1 MILASKRSM
10 TDITEKSFCLAVDQ
24 NVPFQLELWCE
35 LLVTICKK
43 LDEDVFSQIYWIT
56 WNLALK
62 WSFAG
67 VRVFML
73 PEMEMF
79 FFLQFIDRNWLIV
92 RYARI
97 QRWSLHNIVA
107 FSCRMH
113 KSHVT
118 RHSIFATC
126 NLTAAAFHYKCFQR
140 FSKSNLQF
148 CANFT
153 LQYIVWQTKCA
164 NCSKWRN
171 ACLTQWMAQR
181 YRFTFCRKLTVPSH
195 TIQLTTWKIII
206 VRLWKGGGWCPHL
219 TAQAICKLRG
229 T

>member
-1 MILASKRSM
+1 MKMFFLKSIESPGILHSNGVSPVW
-10 TDITEKSFCLAVDQ
+10 EYSC
-24 NVPFQLELWCE
+24 C
-35 LLVTICKK
+35 
-43 LDEDVFSQIYWIT
+43 
-56 WNLALK
+56 LK
-62 WSFAG
+62 WKC
-67 VRVFML
+67 
-73 PEMEMF
+73 F

-153 LQYIVWQTKCA
+153 LQYMVWQTKCA

-171 ACLTQWMAQR
+171 ACLIHWMAQR
-181 YRFTFCRKLTVPSH
+181 YSFTFCRKLTVPSH

-206 VRLWKGGGWCPHL
+206 VRLWKGGGLCPHL

>member
-1 MILASKRSM
+1 M

-43 LDEDVFSQIYWIT
+43 INEDVFCQIYWIT

-181 YRFTFCRKLTVPSH
+181 YSFTFCRKLTVPSH

-206 VRLWKGGGWCPHL
+206 VRLWKGGGLCPHL

>member
-1 MILASKRSM
+1 MVFPGSWTFSWFLRWSLRRNALWQTSQRKVFVWLWIRM
-10 TDITEKSFCLAVDQ
+10 CLFSLNFDVNFLSQSA
-24 NVPFQLELWCE
+24 
-35 LLVTICKK
+35 KK
-43 LDEDVFSQIYWIT
+43 INEDVFCQIYWIT

-148 CANFT
+148 CVNFT
-153 LQYIVWQTKCA
+153 L
-164 NCSKWRN
+164 
-171 ACLTQWMAQR
+171 
-181 YRFTFCRKLTVPSH
+181 
-195 TIQLTTWKIII
+195 
-206 VRLWKGGGWCPHL
+206 
-219 TAQAICKLRG
+219 
-229 T
+229 

>member
-1 MILASKRSM
+1 MSHRCKCRWSSRGRELSRDSLDDPCVE
-10 TDITEKSFCLAVDQ
+10 TLYDRHHREKFLSGCGSECAFSAWTLMWTSCHNLQ
-24 NVPFQLELWCE
+24 
-35 LLVTICKK
+35 KK
-43 LDEDVFSQIYWIT
+43 NEDVFCQIYWIT

-148 CANFT
+148 CVNFT
-153 LQYIVWQTKCA
+153 L
-164 NCSKWRN
+164 
-171 ACLTQWMAQR
+171 
-181 YRFTFCRKLTVPSH
+181 
-195 TIQLTTWKIII
+195 
-206 VRLWKGGGWCPHL
+206 
-219 TAQAICKLRG
+219 
-229 T
+229 

>member
-1 MILASKRSM
+1 MKMFFVKSIESPGILHSNGVSPVW
-10 TDITEKSFCLAVDQ
+10 EYSC
-24 NVPFQLELWCE
+24 C
-35 LLVTICKK
+35 
-43 LDEDVFSQIYWIT
+43 
-56 WNLALK
+56 LK
-62 WSFAG
+62 WKC
-67 VRVFML
+67 
-73 PEMEMF
+73 F

-153 LQYIVWQTKCA
+153 LQYMVWQTKCA

-181 YRFTFCRKLTVPSH
+181 YSFTFCRKLTVPYH

-206 VRLWKGGGWCPHL
+206 VRLWKGGGLCPHL

>member
-148 CANFT
+148 CGFQNWEWT
-153 LQYIVWQTKCA
+153 RTD
-164 NCSKWRN
+164 
-171 ACLTQWMAQR
+171 
-181 YRFTFCRKLTVPSH
+181 H
-195 TIQLTTWKIII
+195 T
-206 VRLWKGGGWCPHL
+206 
-219 TAQAICKLRG
+219 
-229 T
+229 

>member
-1 MILASKRSM
+1 MVFPGSWTFSWFLRWSLRRNALWQTSQRKVFVWLWIRM
-10 TDITEKSFCLAVDQ
+10 CLFSLNFDVNFLSQSA
-24 NVPFQLELWCE
+24 
-35 LLVTICKK
+35 KK
-43 LDEDVFSQIYWIT
+43 INEDVFSQIYWIT

-148 CANFT
+148 CVNFT
-153 LQYIVWQTKCA
+153 L
-164 NCSKWRN
+164 
-171 ACLTQWMAQR
+171 
-181 YRFTFCRKLTVPSH
+181 
-195 TIQLTTWKIII
+195 
-206 VRLWKGGGWCPHL
+206 
-219 TAQAICKLRG
+219 
-229 T
+229 